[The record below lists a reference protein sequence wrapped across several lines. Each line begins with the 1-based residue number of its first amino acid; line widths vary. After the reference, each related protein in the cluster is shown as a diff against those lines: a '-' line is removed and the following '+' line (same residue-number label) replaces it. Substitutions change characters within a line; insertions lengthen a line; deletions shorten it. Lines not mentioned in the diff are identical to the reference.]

1 MSLSV
6 RLLTSLL
13 KLDKCRGKSFS
24 GWDNFLIFFQ
34 IFLGCVYFQI
44 IKNFLYVCQS
54 ISWLTSL
61 LKLDKYRENS
71 SSWWE
76 IFLNFFEI
84 QIILNFMYVCQ
95 SVCLLT
101 SLPKLDRGISP
112 VLDGVYF
119 WNFLEAFP
127 ICWYIGSK

>member
-1 MSLSV
+1 MNIFGGISGMFLH
-6 RLLTSLL
+6 LL
-13 KLDKCRGKSFS
+13 
-24 GWDNFLIFFQ
+24 
-34 IFLGCVYFQI
+34 
-44 IKNFLYVCQS
+44 
-54 ISWLTSL
+54 
-61 LKLDKYRENS
+61 EM
-71 SSWWE
+71 
-76 IFLNFFEI
+76 
-84 QIILNFMYVCQ
+84 ILNFMYVCQ